1 MNYDII
7 ILCETWLNSSILSSE
22 LFDDRFVVY
31 RRDRETSNFRIKK
44 EGGGVLIA
52 VSKKKLIQTVL
63 KIGKVHVKI
72 FGSQLISLLL
82 LHHVEYRS

>member
-52 VSKKKLIQTVL
+52 VSKKN
-63 KIGKVHVKI
+63 
-72 FGSQLISLLL
+72 
-82 LHHVEYRS
+82 